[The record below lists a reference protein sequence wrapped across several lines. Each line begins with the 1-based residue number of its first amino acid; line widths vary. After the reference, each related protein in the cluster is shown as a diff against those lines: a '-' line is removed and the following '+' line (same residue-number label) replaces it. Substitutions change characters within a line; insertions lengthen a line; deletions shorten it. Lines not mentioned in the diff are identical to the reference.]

1 MIGSLQGFLTAMR
14 QEITRSHKGWS
25 LDNVVL
31 ANDVMKMLTKEEVTQ
46 PPAEGVYV
54 YGLKIDGA
62 AWRMSR
68 EKGGHLSDPPP
79 KQLYSDLPVVHVCLP
94 KNILSLQISLSSSR
108 SMQQTNQK
116 HWVMLIISVP
126 FTRNHVVRI

>member
-1 MIGSLQGFLTAMR
+1 MR
-14 QEITRSHKGWS
+14 QEITRNHKGWS

-46 PPAEGVYV
+46 PPSEGVYV

-68 EKGGHLSDPPP
+68 EKGGHLADPPP
-79 KQLYSDLPVVHVCLP
+79 KQLYSDLPVVHVKEIRFFFRAIESFIFL
-94 KNILSLQISLSSSR
+94 
-108 SMQQTNQK
+108 
-116 HWVMLIISVP
+116 
-126 FTRNHVVRI
+126 

>member
-1 MIGSLQGFLTAMR
+1 MR

-46 PPAEGVYV
+46 PPAEGVYI

-68 EKGGHLSDPPP
+68 EKGGHLADPPP
-79 KQLYSDLPVVHVCLP
+79 KQLYSDLPVVHVSP
-94 KNILSLQISLSSSR
+94 RKNVLSLQILPSSSR
-108 SMQQTNQK
+108 SMQLTNQK
-116 HWVMLIISVP
+116 HWVMLIISVQ
-126 FTRNHVVRI
+126 FTRNHDVRI

>member
-1 MIGSLQGFLTAMR
+1 MR

-46 PPAEGVYV
+46 PPAEGVYI
-54 YGLKIDGA
+54 YGLKVDGA

-68 EKGGHLSDPPP
+68 EKGGHLADPPP
-79 KQLYSDLPVVHVCLP
+79 KQLYSDLPVVHV
-94 KNILSLQISLSSSR
+94 NHFDRFLSV
-108 SMQQTNQK
+108 
-116 HWVMLIISVP
+116 HIIYS
-126 FTRNHVVRI
+126 F

>member
-1 MIGSLQGFLTAMR
+1 MR

-46 PPAEGVYV
+46 PPAEGVYI

-68 EKGGHLSDPPP
+68 EKGGHLADPPP
-79 KQLYSDLPVVHVCLP
+79 KQLYSDLPVVHVCHS
-94 KNILSLQISLSSSR
+94 KNVLSLQISLSSSR

-116 HWVMLIISVP
+116 HWVMLIISVQ
-126 FTRNHVVRI
+126 FTRNHDVLI

>member
-1 MIGSLQGFLTAMR
+1 MR

-31 ANDVMKMLTKEEVTQ
+31 ANDVMKMISKEEVTQ
-46 PPAEGVYV
+46 PPSEGVYV

-62 AWRMSR
+62 SWRMSR

-79 KQLYSDLPVVHVCLP
+79 KQLYSDLPVVHVSQSSDFFF
-94 KNILSLQISLSSSR
+94 SL
-108 SMQQTNQK
+108 
-116 HWVMLIISVP
+116 LI
-126 FTRNHVVRI
+126 N